1 MRVLIVDD
9 SLDKISELSKVI
21 YEIDPNA
28 HIETCENISNA
39 ILCLTE
45 GDFFNLAV
53 IDLFLPLRN
62 NDKPKEDGGQKL
74 LSEIYRKKGTL
85 KVPNYI
91 VGFSQYEDNTSKFST
106 IWNVIKYCSNNSSQW
121 KNSFRTL
128 LNHINSTELIKIN
141 IENIKPTI
149 FVEGLTDLYY
159 LKQTIEI
166 FFNELSDKVN
176 IVSQKNAGAN
186 WVANQIPIWAMRL
199 QKDQE
204 DKYVKA
210 VGLLDSDEAGN
221 KAKRKVDQRNLTENE
236 KECCSYFQLKP
247 NYNKQV
253 VEFYKKGCQI
263 EIEIE
268 SLFPTYILDYAESK
282 GWLEHRTPTFIEPPT
297 DWKQHENNSI
307 EYISK
312 KNISNDALI
321 FLKKVKAKNKEDFK
335 KYIESVSSDE
345 NTFLNFKPLIEDLF
359 KKIKILK

>member
-21 YEIDPNA
+21 YEIDSAA

-39 ILCLTE
+39 IICLTE
-45 GDFFNLAV
+45 GDFFNLAI

-62 NDKPKEDGGQKL
+62 NDEPKENGGQKL
-74 LSEIYRKKGTL
+74 LNEIYRKKEIL

-91 VGFSQYEDNTSKFST
+91 IGFSQYEDNASKFST

-128 LNHINSTELIKIN
+128 LNHINSTELIKTN
-141 IENIKPTI
+141 IESLKPTI
-149 FVEGLTDLYY
+149 FVEGLTDQYY
-159 LKQTIEI
+159 LKQAIEI

-199 QKDQE
+199 QKDRE
-204 DKYVKA
+204 GKYIKA

-221 KAKRKVDQRNLTENE
+221 IARSNIESRNLSDSE
-236 KECCSYFQLKP
+236 KQCCSLYQIKP
-247 NYNKQV
+247 NCNIDIL
-253 VEFYKKGCQI
+253 EFYKNKCKI

-268 SLFPTYILDYAESK
+268 SLFPLEILKHAESQ
-282 GWLEHRTPTFIEPPT
+282 GWLEYRAKTFIEDPN
-297 DWKQHENNSI
+297 DWKQHEETSLQYIAKRDISI
-307 EYISK
+307 E
-312 KNISNDALI
+312 KNLY
-321 FLKKVKAKNKEDFK
+321 LKKVKMEKKVSFSKYIQQLENKESLFG
-335 KYIESVSSDE
+335 
-345 NTFLNFKPLIEDLF
+345 NFKILVEELL
-359 KKIKILK
+359 KKIDLLS